1 MKVAIVCPYDLG
13 RFGGVQDQAL
23 SLAAWL
29 RDAGHEALVV
39 GPGDGPVGTVSV
51 GRSVPVPAN
60 GSVAPVSLRPRQL
73 KRLAAATEDA
83 DVVHIHEPLMPT
95 VSLAATRLPGI
106 PKVGTFHADPSPTL
120 RRLYRSAGPIARRVV
135 DRLDVITAVS
145 PVAASVVEGLAPVLL
160 VPNGID
166 VGVYQPSPG
175 RAGRVAFLG
184 RDDPRKGLD
193 VLLAAWPRVR
203 AAVPAAELFVAAG
216 DRREEVAGVR
226 FVTVPEGEKR
236 AYLEAAAIYCA
247 PNLGGES
254 FGIVVV
260 EGMAAGCAVVASAL
274 PAFAHVLGEAG
285 VLTKPGDAD
294 GLAGALIQVLDDAT
308 LRRELQDRATQRV
321 ARFDRA
327 AVLDGYLAAY
337 QAALAQRS

>member
-29 RDAGHEALVV
+29 RDVGHEAFVV
-39 GPGDGPVGTVSV
+39 GPGDGPAGTVSV

-73 KRLAAATEDA
+73 KRLVAATEGV

-95 VSLAATRLPGI
+95 VSLAATRLPDV
-106 PKVGTFHADPSPTL
+106 PKVGTFHADPSRTL
-120 RRLYRSAGPIARRVV
+120 RRLYRSAGAVARRIVA
-135 DRLDVITAVS
+135 RLDVVTAVS
-145 PVAASVVEGLAPVLL
+145 PVAASVVDGLAPVRL

-166 VGVYQPSPG
+166 VAAYHPSPG
-175 RAGRVAFLG
+175 SFGRVAFLG

-193 VLLAAWPRVR
+193 VLLAAWPQVL
-203 AAVPAAELFVAAG
+203 AAIPDAELVVAAG
-216 DRREEVAGVR
+216 ERREELAGVR
-226 FVTVPEGEKR
+226 FATVPEGEKR
-236 AYLEAAAIYCA
+236 AYLQDASIYCA

-254 FGIVVV
+254 FGIVLV

-274 PAFAHVLGEAG
+274 PAFAHVLGDAG

-294 GLAGALIQVLDDAT
+294 GLAGALIRVLGDAA
-308 LRRELQDRATQRV
+308 LCRELQDRALQRV
-321 ARFDRA
+321 ARFDRR

-337 QAALAQRS
+337 QAAMASRS

>member
-23 SLAAWL
+23 SLAHWL
-29 RDAGHEALVV
+29 RDAGHEAYVV
-39 GPGDGPVGTVSV
+39 GPGEGPAGTVSV
-51 GRSVPVPAN
+51 GRSMPVPAN

-73 KRLAAATEDA
+73 KRLVAATEAA

-95 VSLAATRLPGI
+95 VSLAATKLPDVS
-106 PKVGTFHADPSPTL
+106 KVGTFHADPSRSL
-120 RRLYRSAGPIARRVV
+120 RRLYRSAGPLARRIVA
-135 DRLDVITAVS
+135 RLDVVTAVS
-145 PVAASVVEGLAPVLL
+145 PVAASVVDRLAPVRL

-166 VGVYQPSPG
+166 VGAYEPSPG
-175 RAGRVAFLG
+175 VAKRVAFLG

-193 VLLAAWPRVR
+193 VLLAAWPQVF
-203 AAVPAAELFVAAG
+203 AAIPTAELVVAAG
-216 DRREEVAGVR
+216 ERSEEMAGVR

-236 AYLEAAAIYCA
+236 AYLQDASIYCA

-254 FGIVVV
+254 FGIVLV
-260 EGMAAGCAVVASAL
+260 EGMAAGCAIVASAL
-274 PAFAHVLGEAG
+274 PAFAHVLGGAG
-285 VLTKPGDAD
+285 VLTKPGDVD
-294 GLAGALIQVLDDAT
+294 GLAGALIRVLGDDG
-308 LRRELQDRATQRV
+308 LCHDLQERAIDRV

-337 QAALAQRS
+337 RAAMTQSG